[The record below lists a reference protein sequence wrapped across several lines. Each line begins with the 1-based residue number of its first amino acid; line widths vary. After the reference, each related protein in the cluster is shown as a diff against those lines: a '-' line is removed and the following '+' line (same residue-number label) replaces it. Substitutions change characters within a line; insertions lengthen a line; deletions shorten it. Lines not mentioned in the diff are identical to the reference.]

1 MALTDEQS
9 RKIKDQLLKQLS
21 NFPEDKQ
28 EQIKDQVE
36 SMTPDQVENF
46 VKQNKLN
53 HLGGECIFCSIAG
66 GNTPSFRVGENED
79 NIAILELNPLSK
91 GHILIVPKNH
101 VENIGSSA
109 QKLAEEI
116 SEKLREKFSPKAVQ
130 SNEIKI
136 MEHPLLEI
144 IPIYGGETE
153 RQQASEDDLK
163 ALQDEILNENPQVE
177 EKPTI
182 VQVEEELFKMPPRI
196 PN

>member
-9 RKIKDQLLKQLS
+9 KKIKDQLLKQLS

-28 EQIKDQVE
+28 EQIKGQVE

-116 SEKLREKFSPKAVQ
+116 SEKLKEKFSPKAVQ

-182 VQVEEELFKMPPRI
+182 VQAKEELFKMPPRI
-196 PN
+196 PR